1 MVHTVRDIPSLSG
14 STVLLRAP
22 LNEPVKNGEI
32 TSDFRL
38 RRMLPTVKFLTKAGA
53 KVIICGHIGRAPTET
68 LAPVYR
74 ALAKRIPRIS
84 FSSEIIGAS
93 VHDAVSKLPNGD
105 VLMLENLRRNSGEK
119 ENDKTFAQALAS
131 LADIFV
137 QDAFDTCH
145 RMHASIV
152 GVPKLLPSY
161 AGLLLDEEISALS
174 GARSPEHPALSII
187 GGAKFETKEP
197 VIKTLLDLYDNVAV
211 GGALANDFLLAEGYS
226 MGASRVSDVNF
237 SAVHL
242 LVANKKLV
250 LPSDIVVA
258 KKNEDATKKE
268 TRVLDTVGIDEG
280 VYDIGP
286 KTRLAFTSLARDA
299 KTILWNGPLG
309 FYEKGFTDGDSE
321 IAYAISESDA
331 HSIVGGGDTV
341 AEIEKLGL
349 SEKFSF
355 VSTGGGAML
364 DFLTE
369 GILVGIR
376 ALD

>member
-1 MVHTVRDIPSLSG
+1 MIRTVRDIPSLSG

-22 LNEPVKNGEI
+22 LNEPVENGKI

-38 RRMLPTVKFLTKAGA
+38 RRMLPTVNFLTKAGA
-53 KVIICGHIGRAPTET
+53 KVIICGHIGRAPIET
-68 LAPVYR
+68 LYPVYK
-74 ALAKRIPRIS
+74 ALATRIQNIS
-84 FSSEIIGAS
+84 FSSEIIGEA
-93 VHDAVSKLPNGD
+93 VHDEVSKLSNGD

-119 ENDKTFAQALAS
+119 ENDKTFAQSLAS

-174 GARSPEHPALSII
+174 GARSPEHSALAII

-211 GGALANDFLLAEGYS
+211 GGALANDFLSAEGYA
-226 MGASRVSDVNF
+226 MGKSKVSDSNLE
-237 SAVHL
+237 SIQTL
-242 LVANKKLV
+242 IKNNKLV
-250 LPSDIVVA
+250 LPSDVIVA
-258 KKNEDATKKE
+258 KENEDATKKE
-268 TRVLDTVGIDEG
+268 VRELDAVGVDEG
-280 VYDIGP
+280 VYDVGP
-286 KTRLAFTSLARDA
+286 KTRLTLASLARDA

-309 FYEKGFTDGDSE
+309 YYEKGFTDGDTE
-321 IAYAISESDA
+321 IAYAISESNA
-331 HSIVGGGDTV
+331 HSIVGGGDTI
-341 AEIEKLGL
+341 AAIEKLGL

-364 DFLTE
+364 DFLAE
-369 GILVGIR
+369 GTLVGIK